1 MSHVSD
7 LRLEDLPDVEPYMI
21 NKLKRAG
28 IQSVLDLA
36 VTTPIE
42 LAGGGDY
49 INDANSVI
57 TADIETISQLVGKAK
72 KALIDSGALT
82 KEFCTAEEV
91 LERRNSL
98 VRFTTGSVKLDSF
111 LKGGI
116 ESQAMTEIAGEFGSG
131 KSQLCHTLCVT
142 AVNNTIKEKKGRR
155 AGDFDRNN
163 DNNIIFIDTENTFR
177 PERIH
182 QIAEGRGFE
191 PEETMKRVFVCKIYN
206 SAHLEA
212 IIKNLGKSIEQ
223 YKAKLVIIDSI
234 ISLHRAEFPGRETL
248 AERQQRLNVMLHR
261 LIRLAEI
268 YNVAVVLTNQV
279 QSQPDSFFGGGSDP
293 TRAAGGNIMGHAST
307 YRIFLRKAGRD
318 RIAIMLDSPHHAYGQ
333 TRFTISEK
341 GVQDIEEEKERT
353 ENNGGNKYS
362 ESGW

>member
-1 MSHVSD
+1 
-7 LRLEDLPDVEPYMI
+7 MI
-21 NKLKRAG
+21 SKLKRAG

-36 VTTPIE
+36 VSIPIE
-42 LAGGGDY
+42 LAGGGGDY
-49 INDANSVI
+49 IIDDENSAI

-72 KALIDSGALT
+72 KALIDSGALS
-82 KEFCTAEEV
+82 KEFCTAEEF

-98 VRFTTGSVKLDSF
+98 VRFTTGSMKLDSF

-116 ESQAMTEIAGEFGSG
+116 ESQAITEIAGEFGSG

-142 AVNNTIKEKKGRR
+142 AVANNTIKEKKERR
-155 AGDFDRNN
+155 GDFGRNN
-163 DNNIIFIDTENTFR
+163 NNNSIIFIDTENTFR

-182 QIAEGRGFE
+182 QIAEGRGLE
-191 PEETMKRVFVCKIYN
+191 PEEIMKKVFVCKIYN

-212 IIKNLGKSIEQ
+212 IIKNLGKSIEH
-223 YKAKLVIIDSI
+223 YKAKLVVIDSI

-248 AERQQRLNVMLHR
+248 AERQQRLNVMLHK

-279 QSQPDSFFGGGSDP
+279 QSQPDSFFGGIGGGDP
-293 TRAAGGNIMGHAST
+293 THAAGGNIMGHAST

-318 RIAIMLDSPHHAYGQ
+318 RIAIMVDSPHHAYGQ

-341 GVQDIEEEKERT
+341 GVQDVEDEKGRSD
-353 ENNGGNKYS
+353 NSSNKYS